1 MSKEKASKSVGTV
14 EFHSES
20 QPGRAGL
27 KAKEGEGERDQPARD
42 GELET
47 RERISQGYT
56 NCQFICWVSF
66 E

>member
-42 GELET
+42 GNWKHG
-47 RERISQGYT
+47 REYHKAVIIV
-56 NCQFICWVSF
+56 N
-66 E
+66 